1 MDILGAF
8 HLFAAGLAL
17 ASGASVA
24 VARKGTER
32 HRWTGRVYLAAM
44 LLLNLSALLLYKLTG
59 SFNLFHFFAMVSLVT
74 LLAAWVPALLKR
86 GAWKPW
92 HARFMMW
99 SYAGLLMAA
108 LSEIATRLPIITSW
122 KGFGIAVGVATF
134 VVAVISAIVIERAAR
149 PLDKPADDSPK
160 VKA

>member
-1 MDILGAF
+1 MDALGAF
-8 HLFAAGLAL
+8 HLFTAGLAL

-24 VARKGTER
+24 VARKGTAR

-44 LLLNLSALLLYKLTG
+44 LLLNLSALSIYELTG
-59 SFNLFHFFAMVSLVT
+59 RFNLFHFFAMVSLVT
-74 LLAAWVPALLKR
+74 LLAAWLPALLKR

-108 LSEIATRLPIITSW
+108 VSEVATRLPIITSW
-122 KGFGIAVGVATF
+122 KSFGIAVGVATTI
-134 VVAVISAIVIERAAR
+134 VAVISAIVIERAAR
-149 PLDKPADDSPK
+149 PLDPPANNSRK
-160 VKA
+160 VTG